1 MPKQKANVVK
11 TTQNAKPKSKRKQKA
26 KSAKRDPKSAPR
38 NTSALIRTHHTVA
51 ACSVLDPFCPAARAA
66 KRPDGAGA
74 GTITYQ
80 VRSSTPVTTDAAGN
94 AFVAIVPG
102 YGRFGRGIATLA
114 AGSWTLP
121 ASWTLNS
128 GSAFV
133 DTNAAEIRLVSFG
146 AKFVSIASATNC
158 SGLLQV
164 ASIPALAPSQVL
176 LQMNVNYPE
185 VMTSALLPGTEVSF
199 ISKPTSGSKSHGFV
213 QYSTVNSAM
222 SDFDWTSG
230 LFEIIGGAASTTMGY
245 IELYVNVEFTLN
257 STGIQTTG
265 LSGNITKSRPAN
277 PIALQVQSQV
287 HSSMSGIIDGGVK
300 AVEKAVYNAASDV
313 ISSLPDFGLTALFG
327 ML

>member
-1 MPKQKANVVK
+1 MPTKPKVEVVK
-11 TTQNAKPKSKRKQKA
+11 STQNGRKPKKKKSGPMPRRAKTATSGTSGLVRK
-26 KSAKRDPKSAPR
+26 
-38 NTSALIRTHHTVA
+38 HHTVA
-51 ACSVLDPFCPAARAA
+51 ACSILDPFCISARAA
-66 KRPDGAGA
+66 KRPDGAGS

-94 AFVAIVPG
+94 AFIAIVPG
-102 YGRFGRGIATLA
+102 YGRFGRGIATLS

-128 GSAFV
+128 ASTFV
-133 DTNAAEIRLVSFG
+133 DTNAAEIRIVSQG

-164 ASIPALAPSQVL
+164 ASIPAVSPSQVF

-185 VMTSALLPGTEVSF
+185 VVTSALLPGTELSW
-199 ISKPTSGSKSHGFV
+199 IAKPSSGGKAHNFV
-213 QYSTVNSAM
+213 QYSSVSSTM
-222 SDFDWTSG
+222 TDFDWTAG
-230 LFEIIGGAASTTMGY
+230 IFEIIGGTASTTMGY
-245 IELYVNVEFTLN
+245 IEIYVNVEFTLN
-257 STGIQTTG
+257 SVGITTTG

-287 HSSMSGIIDGGVK
+287 HSNVSSIIEGGVK
-300 AVEKAVYNAASDV
+300 AVEKTIYNAAADV
-313 ISSLPDFGLTALFG
+313 VSSLPDFGLSALFG